1 MLIVLDPAGAEGDL
15 RASEI
20 CCLGCPMISGHEFWV
35 FQAASWGLLWRSRI
49 SCGVLYPNPE

>member
-1 MLIVLDPAGAEGDL
+1 MSAKYAFIAAEK
-15 RASEI
+15 AT
-20 CCLGCPMISGHEFWV
+20 LGCPMISGHEFWV

>member
-20 CCLGCPMISGHEFWV
+20 CCPSCTSGRLRGSSNLTGHAVPAW
-35 FQAASWGLLWRSRI
+35 
-49 SCGVLYPNPE
+49 